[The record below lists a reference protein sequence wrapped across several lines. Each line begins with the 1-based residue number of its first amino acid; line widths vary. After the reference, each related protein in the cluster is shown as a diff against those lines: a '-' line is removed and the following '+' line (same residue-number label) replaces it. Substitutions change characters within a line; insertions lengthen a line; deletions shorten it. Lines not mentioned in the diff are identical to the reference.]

1 MSVRTGME
9 ALNEF
14 DSKKELAFDMTA
26 AVFSAEFLC
35 SSLAL

>member
-1 MSVRTGME
+1 MSGRTGME
-9 ALNEF
+9 ALNEV
-14 DSKKELAFDMTA
+14 DSKKELAFHLTA